1 MRQSI
6 NLIIE
11 NALQELKAAGVES
24 SGYEIRLLLG
34 EVLGVEVSALM
45 FGEVEMSGTQKHR
58 FCEFLERRKRHMPAD
73 KILGRRGFY
82 KYDFKV
88 SEDVLTPRPDTEI
101 LVEAAIEKIKQQGKE
116 EGKILELGV
125 GSGCII
131 CSVLAEFKG
140 FNGVGIDISAK
151 ALDVATKNAKEL
163 GVDGRVDFCLGD
175 WFAKDFLSLLGAGY
189 DVLLSNPPYIKSEEI
204 NTLDEEVKK
213 YDPLKALDGG
223 LDGLDSY
230 RRIAK
235 LAPSLVKKSGYILLE
250 VGEGQARDV
259 AQIFNKEGFVTEE
272 IKKDLSSTER
282 CVILKK

>member
-1 MRQSI
+1 M
-6 NLIIE
+6 
-11 NALQELKAAGVES
+11 QELKAAGVES

-34 EVLGVEVSALM
+34 AALGVEASALM
-45 FGEVEMSGTQKHR
+45 FGEVEMGEAQKHK
-58 FCEFLERRKRHMPAD
+58 FCEFLEKRKRYMPVD

-88 SEDVLTPRPDTEI
+88 SENVLSPRPDTEI
-101 LVEAAIEKIKQQGKE
+101 LVEEVIEKIKQQGKE

-131 CSVLAEFKG
+131 CSVLAEFKDLR
-140 FNGVGIDISAK
+140 GVGVDISSK
-151 ALDVATKNAKEL
+151 ALDVAKENAKNL

-230 RRIAK
+230 RQIAK

-259 AQIFNKEGFVTEE
+259 AQIFNKEGFVIEE